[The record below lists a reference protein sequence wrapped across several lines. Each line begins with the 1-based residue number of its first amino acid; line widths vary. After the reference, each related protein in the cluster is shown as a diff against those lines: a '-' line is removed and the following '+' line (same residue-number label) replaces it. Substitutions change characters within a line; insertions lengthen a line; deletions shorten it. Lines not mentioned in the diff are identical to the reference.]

1 MILHRFA
8 RSLKEQ
14 NWAAITVEFVLLVA
28 GVFLGIE
35 AQQWSN
41 ERADRQ
47 LERVYLQRILSDIDV
62 SIETNE
68 LNVARITENSDRLGM
83 VVDRLRHCNLPEG
96 ERDAFADGVGHLA
109 RVGPSVFVLGTME
122 EMLSSGKFS
131 IIRNAK
137 IRDALNGL
145 ARDARY
151 QDRVYAAK
159 IGQIAAATA
168 ATNKR
173 VIRIYADHKSP
184 FDPVRWDELDIDFDA
199 MCKDR
204 EFQGAVSS
212 LRALADAGISLNN
225 RALEKLRVA
234 KDDVERELGRVPRT
248 KGAAR

>member
-1 MILHRFA
+1 MLLRRLA
-8 RSLKEQ
+8 QSLKEQ
-14 NWAAITVEFVLLVA
+14 NWTAITIEFVLLVA

-41 ERADRQ
+41 QRTERQ
-47 LERVYLQRILSDIDV
+47 LEHVYLQRILSDIDV

-83 VVDRLRHCNLPEG
+83 VVDRLRRCSLPE
-96 ERDAFADGVGHLA
+96 EEHDAFADGIGHLA
-109 RVGPSVFVLGTME
+109 RVGPSVFVLGTMQ

-131 IIRNAK
+131 IIRNAE

-151 QDRVYAAK
+151 QDQVYAAK
-159 IGQIAAATA
+159 IAQIAAATA
-168 ATNKR
+168 ATNKW
-173 VIRIYADHKSP
+173 VIRVYTDHKTP

-225 RALEKLRVA
+225 RALGKLRVA
-234 KDDVERELGRVPRT
+234 KSDVERELGRAPEVHDTAP
-248 KGAAR
+248 